1 MRLTAKADHGH
12 TAGMSMNQKKGGN
25 VTTAEIVTTT
35 ATPEVAQAATIKD
48 FAVFTCLYVIMFF
61 TVLVYLDMCLK
72 FLVFYIYCVNFFG
85 GTFAL
90 SK

>member
-25 VTTAEIVTTT
+25 MTTAEIVTTT
-35 ATPEVAQAATIKD
+35 ATPEVAQATTIKD

-61 TVLVYLDMCLK
+61 IVLLGNVFKITRVLHLLHK
-72 FLVFYIYCVNFFG
+72 FLWGNIR
-85 GTFAL
+85 T
-90 SK
+90 

>member
-35 ATPEVAQAATIKD
+35 ATPEVAQAATIRRLCSVYM
-48 FAVFTCLYVIMFF
+48 FICYNVLYSISLLGYVFKIPH
-61 TVLVYLDMCLK
+61 VLHLWRK
-72 FLVFYIYCVNFFG
+72 FLWGNIR
-85 GTFAL
+85 T
-90 SK
+90 